1 MKKMWAPVL
10 VFIAAMLWATDGPFR
25 AKVAA
30 DLPSFFIVFVEH
42 FFSLLVLTPFLFT
55 ALPKLKTLNAKGW
68 ISLIIIGVGSSALAL
83 IFFTESFKLLNP
95 SAAIIL
101 QKLQPLI
108 AIFLAYV
115 ILKERPQKSFWGF
128 AVIGM
133 IGAYL
138 ISFPELTPQV
148 FEGETWNLHF
158 LGVLFAI
165 GAAIFWAAG
174 TVFGRIA
181 LSSFSWKETT
191 GLRFLI
197 AFIFLGLWNLKDG
210 NLALIPTLSGATWG
224 YLFIMSMVSGAV
236 GLLLYY
242 RGLKD
247 TKASVAT
254 IAELGFVA
262 AALLVNY
269 IFLDAVLLPMQNLGM
284 LILLFSVLMLARK
297 QDVVEKQA

>member
-30 DLPSFFIVFVEH
+30 DLPSFFIVLVEH
-42 FFSLLVLTPFLFT
+42 FFSLLILSPFLIKTF
-55 ALPKLKTLNAKGW
+55 PKLKNLSPKGW
-68 ISLIIIGVGSSALAL
+68 LSLIIIGVGSSALAL

-101 QKLQPLI
+101 QKLQPLF
-108 AIFLAYV
+108 AIFLAYT
-115 ILKERPQKSFWGF
+115 ILKERPHKHFWIF
-128 AVIGM
+128 AIVGM

-138 ISFPELTPQV
+138 ISFPTLTPQV

-158 LGVLFAI
+158 LGVLFAV
-165 GAAIFWAAG
+165 GAALLWAAG

-181 LSSFSWKETT
+181 LSEFSWKETT
-191 GLRFLI
+191 SLRFFV
-197 AFIFLGLWNLKDG
+197 AFIFLALWNLKDG
-210 NLALIPTLSGATWG
+210 AFSLIPTLSAATWG
-224 YLFIMSMVSGAV
+224 YLFLMSMVSGAL

-242 RGLKD
+242 RGLRD

-269 IFLDAVLLPMQNLGM
+269 IFLDAILLPMQNLGM
-284 LILLFSVLMLARK
+284 LILLFSVLMLAKR
-297 QDVVEKQA
+297 QDVVEKTD